1 MPKAAPKLGGTEM
14 DLEKQ
19 IEDDLLNLNLDT
31 EDFGVAAM
39 EADEKASKASER
51 SQPKKS
57 SVVKAS

>member
-39 EADEKASKASER
+39 EADERASKASER
-51 SQPKKS
+51 S
-57 SVVKAS
+57 